1 MINIVNKGINIF
13 SKLVFLRGGGY
24 NVAMG
29 SQQKLCLRA
38 KSAPPPLTH
47 MLSYAPDSCSPISGT
62 KLSQQ

>member
-13 SKLVFLRGGGY
+13 SKSVFLRGGGY

-38 KSAPPPLTH
+38 KSAPPPL
-47 MLSYAPDSCSPISGT
+47 LICSRTPLI
-62 KLSQQ
+62 LVLP